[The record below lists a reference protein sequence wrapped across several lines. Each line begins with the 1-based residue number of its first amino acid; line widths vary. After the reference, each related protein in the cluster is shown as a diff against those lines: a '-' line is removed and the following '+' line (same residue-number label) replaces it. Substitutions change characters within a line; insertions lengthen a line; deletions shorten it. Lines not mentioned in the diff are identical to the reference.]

1 MEKKL
6 QSQKIFSVQRIFHCF
21 VLFLFLCSVL
31 HNAGCSSRHNKQ
43 TFFSAE
49 EVTSEFVFYADP
61 NGHGIRLFMLTTGNV
76 QALTNG
82 NDDFPYYSKQQ
93 HRLFFVRSI
102 EQYSSVPEKTNL
114 TYNICSMQMDTGK
127 VETMSNLTIYSP
139 RKDRKDQLFFVE
151 DGRKIVICPIHDS
164 PFVVRTDTA
173 QKIPEENAQAY
184 YQTINQYDS
193 EQQRIFGFAH
203 TDPYQPYFQKL
214 DVVED
219 IQPQKTLIRCKEGTT
234 VQTIQSLKGP
244 DSYDHWFFGYSWSSA
259 GKVLFFSQNYSL
271 HMWNGT
277 QTSIIAEGIH
287 PFTIQ
292 EEICNQEICTF
303 PFFKLY
309 SWIQLENESD
319 YMFSENNYLSIYRDG
334 NFHILQNHEFLGGK
348 TIEKDP
354 YYLFDHLVY
363 LNTLKNPENVYI
375 LASSKKNSP
384 VSPDTIAKG
393 NDQPDLIKIFNLHG
407 TEIDGTFDHTI
418 FSASGYWDL
427 SMQMEYLAS
436 PAGQYPEIVLRYS
449 ASNFEGT
456 ERMQAAGRAIQ
467 WIDVYTFDSKEN
479 EYVLANHMYPEIFEK
494 LLQQLESIY
503 EFAIQ
508 SKRSYNPV
516 MCDEDMKILEKKIKE
531 ARNLSLS
538 TQGKN

>member
-6 QSQKIFSVQRIFHCF
+6 QSQKNFTVQCIFQWF
-21 VLFLFLCSVL
+21 VLFLFLFSVL
-31 HNAGCSSRHNKQ
+31 HNAGCSSSSSKQ
-43 TFFSAE
+43 TFFSNE
-49 EVTSEFVFYADP
+49 EVTSEFVFFADP
-61 NGHGIRLFMLTTGNV
+61 NGHGIRLFLPATGNV

-93 HRLFFVRSI
+93 HRLFFIRSV
-102 EQYSSVPEKTNL
+102 EQYSSVPDKTNL
-114 TYNICSMQMDTGK
+114 TYSICSMHMETGK

-151 DGRKIVICPIHDS
+151 DGKKIVICPIHDS

-173 QKIPEENAQAY
+173 QRIPEENAQTY

-193 EQQRIFGFAH
+193 EQHRIFGFAH

-214 DVVED
+214 DVVES
-219 IQPQKTLIRCKEGTT
+219 IQPQKTLFWWEEGKTI
-234 VQTIQSLKGP
+234 QTIQSIKGP

-259 GKVLFFSQNYSL
+259 GKKLYFSQDHNL
-271 HMWNGT
+271 HIWDGT
-277 QTSIIAEGIH
+277 QTSIITEGVH

-292 EEICNQEICTF
+292 EKICNQEICTF

-309 SWIQLENESD
+309 SWLPLENESD
-319 YMFSENNYLSIYRDG
+319 YMFSENNYLSVYRDG
-334 NFHILQNHEFLGGK
+334 DFHILQNHEFLGGK

-363 LNTLKNPENVYI
+363 LNTLKNPEHVYI
-375 LASSKKNSP
+375 LVSSKKNSP
-384 VSPDTIAKG
+384 VSPDSIAKG

-407 TEIDGTFDHTI
+407 TEVEGTFDHTM
-418 FSASGYWDL
+418 FSVSGYWDL
-427 SMQMEYLAS
+427 SMQMEYLDS
-436 PAGQYPEIVLRYS
+436 PSGLYPEIVLQYS

-467 WIDVYTFDSKEN
+467 WIDVYAFDSKEN
-479 EYVLANHMYPEIFEK
+479 EYVLANQNYPDIFEQ

-503 EFAIQ
+503 EFAVQ

-516 MCDEDMKILEKKIKE
+516 MCEEDMRILEKKIKE
-531 ARNLSLS
+531 ARNLSRS
-538 TQGKN
+538 SEGKN